1 MIKILNSYRLAYES
15 NYLTDKVAEY
25 FINNF
30 EKIKSYNNSVIQG
43 RDFFK
48 KNLEKL
54 GFQVIGGKA
63 NFLLI
68 NLKTKKI
75 LLNILKKFR
84 DKKIY
89 VKSNYT
95 KELENCILIT
105 CGSKKTMQKIF
116 NLIKE
121 TLKNEYNHYR
131 R

>member
-1 MIKILNSYRLAYES
+1 MSL
-15 NYLTDKVAEY
+15 
-25 FINNF
+25 
-30 EKIKSYNNSVIQG
+30 G
-43 RDFFK
+43 FK

>member
-1 MIKILNSYRLAYES
+1 MKKHYIPMTILNFEIAKNFLEVILAKGFDNDALKILKN
-15 NYLTDKVAEY
+15 
-25 FINNF
+25 
-30 EKIKSYNNSVIQG
+30 
-43 RDFFK
+43 K
-48 KNLEKL
+48 KNLR
-54 GFQVIGGKA
+54 I
-63 NFLLI
+63 I
-68 NLKTKKI
+68 DI
-75 LLNILKKFR
+75 SKFR